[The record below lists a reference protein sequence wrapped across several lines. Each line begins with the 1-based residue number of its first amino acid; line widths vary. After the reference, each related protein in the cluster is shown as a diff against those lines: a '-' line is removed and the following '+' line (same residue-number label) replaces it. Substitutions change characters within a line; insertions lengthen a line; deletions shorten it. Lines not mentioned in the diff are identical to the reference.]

1 MIKKKHY
8 GHFLP
13 EAGRAIE
20 YYADKIVAAE
30 KEVEELKRR
39 IQSYEEE
46 ITNAIKDHWDEKEI
60 AHAKQIAEKN
70 NRLL

>member
-1 MIKKKHY
+1 MSRRKHY

-20 YYADKIVAAE
+20 YYADKIVAVE
-30 KEVEELKRR
+30 KDIEELKRR

-46 ITNAIKDHWDEKEI
+46 VSNAIKDHWDEKEI
-60 AHAKQIAEKN
+60 ALAKEIANTHNSK
-70 NRLL
+70 L